1 MSAERQSQRTLREET
16 DKMGGDEM
24 ADAHYA
30 HTTQVPEWE
39 TSPWPFVI
47 SFGIL
52 FALPAAFI
60 FKFVYAMPL
69 TAILALG
76 IGMPMIVAGITGWVR
91 EGMASH
97 HGEGLAFP
105 AMGWFIL
112 AEAMIFLS
120 IFVAYWFNRLTA
132 DAWPPAGSVS
142 LPLLMPLVMTSIL
155 VASSF
160 TIHHAEALLHA
171 GRRTDFIT
179 WLIVTMLLGGVF
191 LGMSA
196 YEWNH
201 LFHEGFHP
209 GTNVFGN
216 VFYSITGLHGS
227 HVIVGL
233 GIFIA
238 ILLPALKG
246 RINLPFVKT
255 ASLYWHFVD
264 IIWFFVVSQVYYW

>member
-1 MSAERQSQRTLREET
+1 
-16 DKMGGDEM
+16 M
-24 ADAHYA
+24 AHESSTHA
-30 HTTQVPEWE
+30 HTAHVPEWE
-39 TSPWPFVI
+39 VSVWPFII

-52 FALPAAFI
+52 FALPIAFA
-60 FKFVYAMPL
+60 FKFVYGMSFA
-69 TAILALG
+69 AILALG
-76 IGMPMIVAGITGWVR
+76 VGTPMIVAGITGWVK
-91 EGMASH
+91 EGMSSH

-120 IFVAYWFNRLTA
+120 MFAAYWFNRLTA
-132 DAWPPAGSVS
+132 AAWPPAGTVE
-142 LPLLMPLVMTSIL
+142 LPRLLPLVMTFVL

-160 TIHHAEALLHA
+160 TIHHAEALIHRKDRA
-171 GRRTDFIT
+171 GFVT
-179 WLIVTMLLGGVF
+179 WLAVTMLLGTVF

-201 LFHEGFHP
+201 LIHQGF
-209 GTNVFGN
+209 TTESNVFGTM
-216 VFYSITGLHGS
+216 FYSITGLHGS

-238 ILLPALKG
+238 VLLPALRGKL
-246 RINLPFVKT
+246 NEPFVKT

>member
-1 MSAERQSQRTLREET
+1 MAHDTSAQ
-16 DKMGGDEM
+16 
-24 ADAHYA
+24 AHA
-30 HTTQVPEWE
+30 EHAPEWE
-39 TSPWPFVI
+39 VSVWPFVI

-52 FALPAAFI
+52 FALPVAFA
-60 FKFVYAMPL
+60 FKFVYEMPFA
-69 TAILALG
+69 AILALG
-76 IGMPMIVAGITGWVR
+76 VGTPMIVAGIAGWVK
-91 EGMASH
+91 EGMGSH

-112 AEAMIFLS
+112 AEAMIFVS
-120 IFVAYWFNRLTA
+120 MFAAYWFNRLTA
-132 DAWPPAGSVS
+132 DAWPPAGSVE
-142 LPLLMPLVMTSIL
+142 LPRLLPLVMTFVL

-160 TIHHAEALLHA
+160 TIHHAEALLHKGERA
-171 GRRTDFIT
+171 GFTR
-179 WLIVTMLLGGVF
+179 WLIVTMALGSVF

-201 LFHEGFHP
+201 LFHLNFTP
-209 GTNVFGN
+209 GTNVFSTA
-216 VFYSITGLHGS
+216 FFSITGLHGS

-238 ILLPALKG
+238 VLLPALKS
-246 RINLPFVKT
+246 RINTPFVRT

>member
-1 MSAERQSQRTLREET
+1 MSHEPS
-16 DKMGGDEM
+16 
-24 ADAHYA
+24 AHAA
-30 HTTQVPEWE
+30 HAPEWE
-39 TSPWPFVI
+39 VSVWPFVI

-52 FALPAAFI
+52 FALPVAFA
-60 FKFVYAMPL
+60 FKFVYGLSFA
-69 TAILALG
+69 AILALG
-76 IGMPMIVAGITGWVR
+76 IGTPMIVAGIAGWVK
-91 EGMASH
+91 EGLGSH
-97 HGEGLAFP
+97 HGAGLAFP

-120 IFVAYWFNRLTA
+120 MFAAYWFNRLTA
-132 DAWPPAGSVS
+132 EAWPPAGSVE
-142 LPLLMPLVMTSIL
+142 LPRLMPLVMTVVL
-155 VASSF
+155 VASSL

-171 GRRTDFIT
+171 GKRAGFVN
-179 WLIVTMLLGGVF
+179 WLVLTMLLGAVF

-201 LFHEGFHP
+201 LIHQDFTTD
-209 GTNVFGN
+209 TNVFGT

-238 ILLPALKG
+238 PLLPALRGKV
-246 RINLPFVKT
+246 NTPFVKT

>member
-1 MSAERQSQRTLREET
+1 MSHDPS
-16 DKMGGDEM
+16 
-24 ADAHYA
+24 AHA
-30 HTTQVPEWE
+30 HAAHEPEWE
-39 TSPWPFVI
+39 VSVWPLVI

-52 FALPAAFI
+52 FALPVAFA
-60 FKFVYAMPL
+60 FKYVYEMPFV
-69 TAILALG
+69 AILALG
-76 IGMPMIVAGITGWVR
+76 VGMPMIVAGIAGWVK

-112 AEAMIFLS
+112 AEAMIFVS
-120 IFVAYWFNRLTA
+120 MFAAYWFNRLTA
-132 DAWPPAGSVS
+132 DAWPPAGSVA
-142 LPLLMPLVMTSIL
+142 LPQLLPLVMTVVL
-155 VASSF
+155 VSSSF
-160 TIHHAEALLHA
+160 TIHHAEALMHRNDRA
-171 GRRTDFIT
+171 GFNT
-179 WLIVTMLLGGVF
+179 WLIITMVLGAVF

-201 LFHEGFHP
+201 LFHQNFTP
-209 GTNVFGN
+209 DTNF
-216 VFYSITGLHGS
+216 FSTAFFSITGLHGS

-238 ILLPALKG
+238 VLLPALNGK
-246 RINLPFVKT
+246 INEAFVKT